1 MSEQTSLRGR
11 LRELSRD
18 EAGLTPAQIIVAL
31 VGFGIMVT
39 AGVFSAV
46 ALIIWH
52 QDNTAKTDLEA
63 IIEGQNTL
71 AGAGDP
77 YSDQFGEEGRSM
89 TATSLAGGCYTALS
103 ASVTGAVYYA
113 DSKSGELDEL
123 TSDVGAECVSESQ
136 VQLMMDELG
145 VLPEVI
151 EARSVEDRLDY
162 VRGITA
168 APVSIST
175 GGAGTWQ
182 LQWRAVDSASQY
194 QVYSTSG
201 GTEELVATVPGTAFP
216 SYEFT
221 TGFGGGE
228 NFRIVAIAAGLQ
240 NSHPMDYGFTT
251 LPQVITNGTFERGF
265 MGWEA
270 GRIVEDEAE
279 RYFVEDERSYA
290 GTITPEANSGNDSRA
305 VAEVRQGDA
314 IRSEAFELSAG
325 DAATISFDARLTAGS
340 EWMVEFFDADME
352 PVATPNQP
360 AVMIAPGTGN
370 VGQWRYH
377 GPTAENADA
386 NLFTAPDDAKFGRL
400 VLIGSGTT
408 AQQAAQ
414 FDNIDVSYR

>member
-18 EAGLTPAQIIVAL
+18 EAGLTPAQMIVAL

-52 QDNTAKTDLEA
+52 QDDTAKTNLESIVEA
-63 IIEGQNTL
+63 QNTL

-77 YSDQFGEEGRSM
+77 YSDELGIADKSM
-89 TATSLAGGCYTALS
+89 TATSLSGGCYTAISTS
-103 ASVTGAVYYA
+103 ATGRVFYA
-113 DSKSGELDEL
+113 DSKNGELDEL
-123 TSDVGAECVSESQ
+123 SSDVSTACASETQ
-136 VQLMMDELG
+136 VQSMMGTLG

-151 EARSVEDRLDY
+151 GARTADDRLDY
-162 VRGITA
+162 VQGITA

-182 LQWRAVDSASQY
+182 LQWPSVESATSY
-194 QVYSTSG
+194 QVYSVSG
-201 GTEELVATVPGTAFP
+201 GTEELVATVPAASFP
-216 SYEFT
+216 SYQFQ

-228 NFRIVAIAAGLQ
+228 NFRIVAVAAGFQ

-251 LPQVITNGTFERGF
+251 LPQVITNGTFEKGF

-270 GRIVEDEAE
+270 GRIIEDEAT
-279 RYFVEDERSYA
+279 RYFIEDELSYA
-290 GTITPEANSGNDSRA
+290 GTITPEPGSGNASRG

-314 IRSEAFELSAG
+314 IRSEAFELYAG
-325 DAATISFDARLTAGS
+325 DQAQVSFDARLTAGS
-340 EWMVEFFDADME
+340 GWMIEFFDEDME
-352 PVATPNQP
+352 PVETPS
-360 AVMIAPGTGN
+360 ASAEVLGRGEA
-370 VGQWRYH
+370 GQWEYH
-377 GPTAENADA
+377 GPTSEDDSA

-408 AQQAAQ
+408 ANQAAQ
-414 FDNIDVSYR
+414 FDNIDISYR